1 MESSSKV
8 GPPQKAEGIT
18 CLCNPLTELF
28 FTVQN
33 NFILSSFFLKLF
45 WVEHLSSFKAVEP
58 KVIFKG
64 ASSAKQANNQ
74 TKKVRQ
80 YKTGLCETRASW
92 GLCGGT
98 GWDMLLWLTWP
109 VFSSYRL
116 LLKLCTGRQNVQ
128 CLPNSFGY
136 LLGDFTWVLVS
147 LPTKWG
153 YKHRP
158 TCLMEEIV
166 LLKDGGSYWRVTC
179 QVLIMR
185 LPQFIEV
192 MVSIFSGVRSVQ
204 NFLNGA
210 TPTPISP
217 TCHLFLCLLYS
228 AWNPL
233 FILSLL
239 SFTSGWVLRI
249 PSNWIINK
257 SHLEKLHHYS
267 FTWKPFRNDPWEVVV
282 AIAVMGVGAV
292 DKISSS
298 SAVSTL

>member
-136 LLGDFTWVLVS
+136 LLGGFTWVLVS

-153 YKHRP
+153 CKHRP

-185 LPQFIEV
+185 LL
-192 MVSIFSGVRSVQ
+192 SIYRS
-204 NFLNGA
+204 NGFHFLWSK
-210 TPTPISP
+210 ISP
-217 TCHLFLCLLYS
+217 EFPKWCYTHPHLTYLPPVSVSLVQCLKPFVYS
-228 AWNPL
+228 VTAI
-233 FILSLL
+233 FHFRL
-239 SFTSGWVLRI
+239 SFTNSQ
-249 PSNWIINK
+249 
-257 SHLEKLHHYS
+257 
-267 FTWKPFRNDPWEVVV
+267 
-282 AIAVMGVGAV
+282 
-292 DKISSS
+292 
-298 SAVSTL
+298 